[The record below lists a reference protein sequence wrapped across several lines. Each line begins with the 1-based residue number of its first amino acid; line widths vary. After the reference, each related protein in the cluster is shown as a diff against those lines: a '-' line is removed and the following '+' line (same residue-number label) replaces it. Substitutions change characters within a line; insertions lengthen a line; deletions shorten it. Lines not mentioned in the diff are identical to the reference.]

1 MVALLINHCEMYA
14 LYPNTDENDCRV
26 VFFFFFDCRVL
37 SEEKYTIRFERERE
51 RERECVCVCVCVC
64 WGVVRIA

>member
-26 VFFFFFDCRVL
+26 VFFFFFYFRVL
-37 SEEKYTIRFERERE
+37 IE
-51 RERECVCVCVCVC
+51 
-64 WGVVRIA
+64 

>member
-1 MVALLINHCEMYA
+1 MVVFFFLMSFWAVDSMVALLISHCEMYA

-26 VFFFFFDCRVL
+26 L
-37 SEEKYTIRFERERE
+37 SEESYTIRFERERE
-51 RERECVCVCVCVC
+51 YVCVCVC

>member
-1 MVALLINHCEMYA
+1 MVALLISHCEMYA

-26 VFFFFFDCRVL
+26 L
-37 SEEKYTIRFERERE
+37 SEESYTIRFERERE
-51 RERECVCVCVCVC
+51 YVCVCVC

>member
-1 MVALLINHCEMYA
+1 MPCWAVDSMVALLTSHCEMYA

-26 VFFFFFDCRVL
+26 L
-37 SEEKYTIRFERERE
+37 SEESYTIRFER
-51 RERECVCVCVCVC
+51 VCVCMC